1 MGSDQIRKDLDGKDI
16 IGYGKASLN
25 ESKMKYISPRKP
37 TEKVIFLVSMPNT
50 RHVQI

>member
-1 MGSDQIRKDLDGKDI
+1 MGGGQIRKDLDGKDI

-25 ESKMKYISPRKP
+25 ESKMKYFSLWKQ
-37 TEKVIFLVSMPNT
+37 TKKVIFLVSMPNT